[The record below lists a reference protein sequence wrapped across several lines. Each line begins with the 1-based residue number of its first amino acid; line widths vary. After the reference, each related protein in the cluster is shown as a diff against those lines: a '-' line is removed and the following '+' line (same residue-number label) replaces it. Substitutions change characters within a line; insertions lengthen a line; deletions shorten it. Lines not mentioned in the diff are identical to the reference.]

1 MTQNSYPI
9 TQFFSNEYVNYAS
22 YDNYRKIACYIDGL
36 KPSARKVTYTVR
48 KHKIDSPIKV
58 STLGSKVV
66 ETCAYIHGES
76 SLYGVIIGL
85 AQNFSGINNL
95 PLLTRDG
102 NFGNRMIP
110 SAAAP
115 RYIKTFKEKYFDLI
129 FNPDDD
135 AVLIE
140 QIFENEKIEP
150 RFFVP
155 VIPLLLVNGS
165 EGISTG
171 FAQKILSRNPV
182 ELCQVIKNN
191 LYERIGQQAS
201 IRGKKR
207 SSDTL
212 PYFHGF
218 SGTVEKG
225 EEPQKWNIKGK
236 IERLHT
242 TKIRIVEIPPWVS
255 LEEYKNTLNKLEEMD
270 VIKSYNDMTD
280 GEHFLFELFVT
291 REFTSNN
298 TDEQILE
305 KLKLIERVSENYT
318 CLDDNLAIIE
328 FKQVDEI
335 MDKFIDTRIKFLAK
349 RKSFILGKLK
359 DKLIFLKSKWIFIK
373 SVVEEKIKINR
384 VPENEVIDQIEKTK
398 GIEKVNGT
406 YNFLLSIPVSS
417 FTEEKY
423 KALEKEISDCMSAIR
438 DLQEKKIEEIWI
450 EEIEKLLPILKS

>member
-1 MTQNSYPI
+1 MSNTNYPI
-9 TQFFSNEYVNYAS
+9 ANFFSNEYVNYAS
-22 YDNYRKIACYIDGL
+22 YDNYRKIACFIDGL
-36 KPSARKVTYTVR
+36 KPSARKVAYTVR

-85 AQNFSGINNL
+85 AQNFAGINNI

-129 FNPDDD
+129 LNPDDD
-135 AVLIE
+135 PVLIP
-140 QIFENEKIEP
+140 QVFENESIEP

-171 FAQKILSRNPV
+171 FAQKILSRNAV

-191 LYERIGQQAS
+191 LYERIGQSAS

-207 SSDTL
+207 ASDTV
-212 PYFHGF
+212 PYFAGF
-218 SGTVEKG
+218 NGTVEKG

-236 IERLHT
+236 IERVHT
-242 TKIRIVEIPPWVS
+242 TKLRITEIPPWVS
-255 LEEYKNTLNKLEEMD
+255 LEEYKNVLNKLEENGT
-270 VIKSYNDMTD
+270 IKTYDDLTNGDR
-280 GEHFLFELFVT
+280 FLFEVSVT

-298 TDEQILE
+298 TDEQLLD
-305 KLKLIERVSENYT
+305 KFKLIERVSENYT
-318 CLDDNLAIIE
+318 SLDGELSIIE
-328 FKQVDEI
+328 FKSVDEI
-335 MDKFIDTRIKFLAK
+335 MDKFIEVRLQFLAK
-349 RKSFILGKLK
+349 RKNFLLDKWKNRLIL
-359 DKLIFLKSKWIFIK
+359 LKSKWLFVK
-373 SVVEEKIKINR
+373 GVVEGSIKINR
-384 VPENEVIDQIEKTK
+384 VPENEIIEQLEKVK
-398 GIEKVNGT
+398 GIEKVSGN
-406 YNFLLSIPVSS
+406 YNYLFAIPVSS

-423 KALEKEISDCMSAIR
+423 KALEKEISDCMSTIR
-438 DLQEKKIEEIWI
+438 NLQEKKIEEMWI
-450 EEIEKLLPILKS
+450 EEIDRLIPAIKN